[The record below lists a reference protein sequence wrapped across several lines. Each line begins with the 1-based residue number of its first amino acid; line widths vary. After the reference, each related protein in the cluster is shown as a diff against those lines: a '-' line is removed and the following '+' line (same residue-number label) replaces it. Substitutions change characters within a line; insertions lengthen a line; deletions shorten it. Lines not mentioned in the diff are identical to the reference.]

1 MQEIAREGSMQRYEK
16 LLPNLYGADLFYG
29 KIDLK
34 VNHSFSCYFI
44 VQHTNEEEFI
54 REQFLQLL
62 LTGCQKFIFYGG
74 KADTWVLNLEETAS
88 ILRSDHLTVPY
99 SASIIDTIEA
109 FARKLHRE
117 VSFRSLVP
125 HDVFLLYDNERLY
138 RKVLGTLGINYA
150 VS

>member
-1 MQEIAREGSMQRYEK
+1 MQEIAGESNMQRYEK
-16 LLPNLYGADLFYG
+16 LLRNLYGADLFYG

-34 VNHSFSCYFI
+34 VNYSFSCYFI

-54 REQFLQLL
+54 REQLLQLI

-74 KADTWVLNLEETAS
+74 KADAWVLNLEEAAS

-109 FARKLHRE
+109 FARELHRE

-125 HDVFLLYDNERLY
+125 HDVYLLYDNERLY
-138 RKVLGTLGINYA
+138 RKVLGTLDINYA